1 MLTGRRVLV
10 VEDEYFIAQD
20 LRSALEGRGAG
31 VVGPAPDPETAIALI
46 EADQVDIAVL
56 DIHLRGM
63 IDFTVADELKRRGI
77 PFVFA
82 TGYEDG
88 TVPARHRG
96 VPLWRKPFE
105 TRELADSLCKSM
117 D

>member
-1 MLTGRRVLV
+1 MLNGRRVLV

-20 LRSALEGRGAG
+20 LRMALEAHGAG
-31 VVGPAPDPETAIALI
+31 VVGPAPDPETAISLL
-46 EADQVDIAVL
+46 DTGKVDVAVL
-56 DIHLRGM
+56 DIHLRGA
-63 IDFTVADELKRRGI
+63 IDFTIADELARRGI

-88 TVPARHRG
+88 MVPARHRD

-105 TRELADSLCKSM
+105 TRELAASLCRSM
-117 D
+117 H

>member
-20 LRSALEGRGAG
+20 LRTALEARGAG
-31 VVGPAPDPETAIALI
+31 VVGPAPDAESALTLLG
-46 EADQVDIAVL
+46 QSPVDIAVL
-56 DIHLRGM
+56 DIHLAGA
-63 IDFTVADELKRRGI
+63 IDFTVADELDRRGI

-82 TGYEDG
+82 TGYEAA
-88 TVPARHRG
+88 TVPERHRE

-105 TRELADSLCKSM
+105 SRELAASLCKTM

>member
-1 MLTGRRVLV
+1 
-10 VEDEYFIAQD
+10 
-20 LRSALEGRGAG
+20 LRSALEARGAG
-31 VVGPAPDPETAIALI
+31 VVGPAPDPETAVSLL
-46 EADQVDIAVL
+46 EAETVDMAVL
-56 DIHLRGM
+56 DIHLRGA